1 MSKLIGLAPNVSFSH
16 KISREEGREKWKE
29 IIQQIQ
35 KFLRIEGQVSP
46 V

>member
-1 MSKLIGLAPNVSFSH
+1 MSKLIRLAQNVSYSH
-16 KISREEGREKWKE
+16 KISRGEGREK
-29 IIQQIQ
+29 IQ